1 MNLPNHETREYT
13 DIVLERMKYLP
24 PGGKMGDLPEH
35 LQHESFV
42 RTGAKKTG
50 GPNMRLLRLEMD
62 KPSLTVTAYIFNK
75 FVHPKEDRYITPR
88 EAAVLQDFP
97 VTYEFKGTLGQV
109 QKQIGNAVPV
119 GLAREIAKEVAKYFE
134 RLNKGG
140 KKIIAS
146 YFTGA
151 GGLDLGFEQAS
162 DDLIQFETLF
172 STDIEKWAEAT
183 IMCNRPEWNFH
194 REDITRLDP
203 VKVKQVIGKNPDV
216 IIGGPPCQPFSVAGK
231 QKATKDPLGV
241 LYRDYIRHVDFLQP
255 EIVVMENVY
264 GLAQVK
270 SANMIEEIYKSF
282 QDIGYEVIHREL
294 MAADYGVPQK
304 RRRLFFVAA
313 KNLHYFQ
320 YPQPTHCETENLLGL
335 PLYRGAGEALL
346 ELPRATARKK
356 VAHNKLLLHTDKL
369 LAALLIYR

>member
-1 MNLPNHETREYT
+1 MKISNHETREYT
-13 DIVLERMKYLP
+13 GVVLERMKHLL

-35 LQHESFV
+35 LQHESFI
-42 RTGAKKTG
+42 RRGEKKTG
-50 GPNMRLLRLEMD
+50 GPNMRLLRLEKD

-75 FVHPKEDRYITPR
+75 FVHPVYDRYITPR

-97 VTYEFKGTLGQV
+97 LDYEFKGTLGQV

-119 GLAREIAKEVAKYFE
+119 GLAKELAKEVAKYFE
-134 RLNKGG
+134 RLNQVGELK
-140 KKIIAS
+140 IAS

-162 DDLIQFETLF
+162 DELIQFETSF

-183 IMCNRPEWNFH
+183 VTHNRPKWNFH
-194 REDITRLDP
+194 RADITQLEP
-203 VKVKQVIGKNPDV
+203 SFVKNAMGQAPNI

-231 QKATKDPLGV
+231 QKATEDPLGV
-241 LYRDYIRHVDFLQP
+241 LYRDYIRHVAALSP

-282 QDIGYEVIHREL
+282 HDIGYDVTHQEL
-294 MAADYGVPQK
+294 MAADFGVPQK

-313 KNLHYFQ
+313 KNLYLFK
-320 YPQPTHCETENLLGL
+320 YPSPTHCETANLLDV
-335 PLYRGAGEALL
+335 PIYKGAGEALL
-346 ELPRATARKK
+346 KLPEAR
-356 VAHNKLLLHTDKL
+356 VLDRSL
-369 LAALLIYR
+369 